1 MRQIYFFLLAA
12 AMMIPDVVN
21 AQAAT
26 RELTNLVVFVRFADD
41 EEIDHSFYAIDSMFN
56 SREPGYYSVYN
67 YYDAMSYGRIHYNT
81 VYTAIFFNASLK
93 RAVFITLFP
102 SSEKA
107 TAPASFMALKST
119 GVSFPSPM
127 VMADSCSILTGAS
140 FAFSCIYLR
149 VSTESTVGLVFGM
162 VHTVV
167 TPPAAAAAA
176 PESISSL

>member
-67 YYDAMSYGRIHYNT
+67 YYDAMSYGRIH
-81 VYTAIFFNASLK
+81 
-93 RAVFITLFP
+93 
-102 SSEKA
+102 
-107 TAPASFMALKST
+107 
-119 GVSFPSPM
+119 
-127 VMADSCSILTGAS
+127 
-140 FAFSCIYLR
+140 
-149 VSTESTVGLVFGM
+149 
-162 VHTVV
+162 
-167 TPPAAAAAA
+167 
-176 PESISSL
+176 